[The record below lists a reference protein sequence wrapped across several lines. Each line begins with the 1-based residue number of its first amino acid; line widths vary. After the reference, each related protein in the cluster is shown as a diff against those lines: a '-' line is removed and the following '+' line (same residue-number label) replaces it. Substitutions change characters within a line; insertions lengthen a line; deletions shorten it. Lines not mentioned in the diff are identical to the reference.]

1 MKIGIYIAAVLTLI
15 ISIISCK
22 AENDENIQN
31 IQNIQTNKI
40 ANDNKIYI
48 NPMTTNS
55 NKDKNI
61 LEDKTMGTKLDPLP
75 TGYQKIDDILNDNQY
90 KIMIYE
96 ISKLIAEKGIEGT
109 LEENIQPENSYEI
122 IAYKDSTPLFLAVQ
136 YGYYD
141 LAEKLIKEG
150 ANINARASDLETE
163 DGIDMLYY
171 AS

>member
-1 MKIGIYIAAVLTLI
+1 MKIGIYIAAVLILI

-22 AENDENIQN
+22 ADNDENIQN
-31 IQNIQTNKI
+31 IQTDKI
-40 ANDNKIYI
+40 ANDNKVYI

-61 LEDKTMGTKLDPLP
+61 AEDKTMGTKLDPLP

-96 ISKLIAEKGIEGT
+96 ISKLISEKGIEGT

-122 IAYKDSTPLFLAVQ
+122 IAYKDSTPLFLAV
-136 YGYYD
+136 
-141 LAEKLIKEG
+141 
-150 ANINARASDLETE
+150 
-163 DGIDMLYY
+163 
-171 AS
+171 